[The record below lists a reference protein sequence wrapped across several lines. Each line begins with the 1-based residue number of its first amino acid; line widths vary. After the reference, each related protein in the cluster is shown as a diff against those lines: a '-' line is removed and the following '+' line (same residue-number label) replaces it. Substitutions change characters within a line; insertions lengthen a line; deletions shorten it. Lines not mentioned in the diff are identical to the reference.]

1 MSKKAVALCG
11 AAALA
16 FGMNGCAATYEGSGT
31 KDAASA
37 EQLAQHQ
44 DDQWNAPVEQ
54 KRSQAEGTYN
64 DGVYIGEALG
74 VGGPVR
80 VTLLVQGNR
89 ITCLET
95 TQEGETQSV
104 GGYEAIRD
112 GKYAELIEAAQGS
125 DIDVVAG
132 ATLTTKAVSEAVDE
146 ALEQASATTPAN
158 EAGVK

>member
-16 FGMNGCAATYEGSGT
+16 FGMNGCAATYEGSGS
-31 KDAASA
+31 KDAATA

-44 DDQWNAPVEQ
+44 DDQWDAPVTQ
-54 KRSQAEGTYN
+54 KRAQAEGTYR
-64 DGVYIGEALG
+64 DGVYTGKALG
-74 VGGPVR
+74 VGGPVS
-80 VTLLVQGNR
+80 VTLLLQGNH

-95 TQEGETQSV
+95 VQEGETQSV

-146 ALEQASATTPAN
+146 ALDQASVPSTAQAS
-158 EAGVK
+158 GVS